1 MAEWEFA
8 QSHPSEKL
16 AKLHHFSMTKQQPEG
31 DVEFRIEIKEFIC
44 GENQMMRFYAEA
56 DKETNQK
63 TAPFTPCGWGSS
75 LLKALEECIKA
86 IHRFPYEE
94 DA

>member
-1 MAEWEFA
+1 MAEWELA

-16 AKLHHFSMTKQQPEG
+16 AKLHHFSVTKQEAGG

-44 GENQMMRFYAEA
+44 GENQMMRFYAQA
-56 DKETNQK
+56 DKQTNQR

-75 LLKALEECIKA
+75 LLKALDECIKA
-86 IHRFPYEE
+86 IHRFPYEG